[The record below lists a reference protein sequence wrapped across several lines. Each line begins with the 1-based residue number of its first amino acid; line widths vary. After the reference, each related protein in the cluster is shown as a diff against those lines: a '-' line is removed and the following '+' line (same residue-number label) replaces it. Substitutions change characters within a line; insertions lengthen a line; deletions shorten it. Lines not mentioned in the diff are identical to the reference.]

1 MDSTARFGETAS
13 IYDLYRPDY
22 PQAIVDALE
31 VEGKQVADVG
41 SGTGILTRRLLE
53 AGAHVFALEPNP
65 QMRAAAEAK
74 LGHHQRFHSHDGTA
88 ESTGLLDQSVDL
100 VTAAQAFHWFRPA
113 ETRAE
118 FARILKPDGRVAL
131 IWNDRRSST
140 PLLTDYEAM
149 LLRYGL
155 DYEEVGHRLVFEE
168 HLDGWFDDYETVVVD
183 NHQTLDWNGLVGRLM
198 SCSYVPRQGHP
209 NYEPMMARLAEI
221 FALHQQDGLVRFE
234 YDSRLFLGRITPL

>member
-1 MDSTARFGETAS
+1 MDSTVRFGETAA

-22 PQAIVDALE
+22 PQAIVEALG
-31 VEGKQVADVG
+31 VDGKQVADVG

-53 AGAHVFALEPNP
+53 SGAHVFAVEPNP

-74 LGHHQRFHSHDGTA
+74 LGGLERFHSHDGTA
-88 ESTGLLDQSVDL
+88 EATGLPDHYVDL

-118 FARILKPDGRVAL
+118 FLRILKPAGRVAL

-140 PLLTDYEAM
+140 SLLADYEAM

-155 DYEEVGHRLVFEE
+155 DYEEVGHRLLSEE
-168 HLDGWFDDYETVVVD
+168 QLAGWFARFETVVVD
-183 NHQTLDWNGLVGRLM
+183 NHQWLDWEGLVGRLM

-221 FALHQQDGLVRFE
+221 FSTHQHEGRVRFE
-234 YDSRLFLGRITPL
+234 YDTRLFLGVLTPL